1 MAMNPDFTKLNL
13 EEHPHCSY
21 DEWKA
26 ELEKTTGKNYD
37 ALYEN
42 TMERIPVG
50 PLYGKEV
57 YDQCNHLDYMSGIPP
72 FLRGPYSTMY
82 VFRPWTVRQY
92 AGFSTAEESN
102 AFYRRNL
109 AAGQKGLSIAF
120 DLPTHRGYD
129 ADNPRVI
136 GDVGKAGVSVCS
148 MLDMNILFAG
158 IPLDQM
164 SVSMTMNG
172 AVLPI
177 LAFFISAGI
186 EQGVDKKILAGT
198 IQNDILKEFMVR
210 NTYIYPPAM
219 SMRIIGDIF
228 EYTTK
233 YMPKFNSI
241 SISGYHIQECGA
253 TCDLEIGYTLADG
266 MEYIRCGEK
275 AGLPV
280 DAFAKRLSFFWDQGK
295 NYFMEVA
302 KMRAAFS
309 GQRF

>member
-50 PLYGKEV
+50 PLYGKDV

-109 AAGQKGLSIAF
+109 AAMQAGLSII
-120 DLPTHRGYD
+120 H
-129 ADNPRVI
+129 
-136 GDVGKAGVSVCS
+136 
-148 MLDMNILFAG
+148 
-158 IPLDQM
+158 
-164 SVSMTMNG
+164 
-172 AVLPI
+172 
-177 LAFFISAGI
+177 
-186 EQGVDKKILAGT
+186 
-198 IQNDILKEFMVR
+198 
-210 NTYIYPPAM
+210 
-219 SMRIIGDIF
+219 
-228 EYTTK
+228 
-233 YMPKFNSI
+233 
-241 SISGYHIQECGA
+241 
-253 TCDLEIGYTLADG
+253 
-266 MEYIRCGEK
+266 
-275 AGLPV
+275 
-280 DAFAKRLSFFWDQGK
+280 
-295 NYFMEVA
+295 
-302 KMRAAFS
+302 
-309 GQRF
+309 

>member
-50 PLYGKEV
+50 PLYGKDV

-109 AAGQKGLSIAF
+109 AAGQKG
-120 DLPTHRGYD
+120 
-129 ADNPRVI
+129 
-136 GDVGKAGVSVCS
+136 
-148 MLDMNILFAG
+148 
-158 IPLDQM
+158 PLRRH
-164 SVSMTMNG
+164 
-172 AVLPI
+172 
-177 LAFFISAGI
+177 SAGPDVRI
-186 EQGVDKKILAGT
+186 HDDERCRSSDSGILHQCRYRTGRR
-198 IQNDILKEFMVR
+198 QED
-210 NTYIYPPAM
+210 
-219 SMRIIGDIF
+219 
-228 EYTTK
+228 
-233 YMPKFNSI
+233 
-241 SISGYHIQECGA
+241 SGRHDPE
-253 TCDLEIGYTLADG
+253 
-266 MEYIRCGEK
+266 
-275 AGLPV
+275 
-280 DAFAKRLSFFWDQGK
+280 
-295 NYFMEVA
+295 
-302 KMRAAFS
+302 
-309 GQRF
+309 